1 MALTM
6 ALAAETACGAVFF
19 YHWCDARRKVSELV
33 LCVQVPRVD
42 FLRGVRKIKVMIE
55 K

>member
-1 MALTM
+1 M
-6 ALAAETACGAVFF
+6 ALATETACGAVFF

-33 LCVQVPRVD
+33 VLCVQVPRVD
-42 FLRGVRKIKVMIE
+42 RLRGVRKIKVMTE